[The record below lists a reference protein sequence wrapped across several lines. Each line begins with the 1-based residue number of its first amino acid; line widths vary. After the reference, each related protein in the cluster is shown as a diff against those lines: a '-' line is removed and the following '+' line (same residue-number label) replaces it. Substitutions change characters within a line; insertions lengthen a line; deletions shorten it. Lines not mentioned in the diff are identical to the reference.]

1 MPAGAVDHQD
11 DETPGPG
18 AGFAGEEREQFLEE
32 RLGDTVGEVPEGL
45 AALRRDEGG
54 DVEPLE
60 AMMAEGHRARGQRG
74 AQQRRL
80 NGFRPSRCSSLA
92 KTSMGF
98 FGSRSASSA
107 TAAASFF

>member
-1 MPAGAVDHQD
+1 MPAGAVDRQD
-11 DETPGPG
+11 GETRGPG
-18 AGFAGEEREQFLEE
+18 TGFAGEEREQFLEE

-45 AALRRDEGG
+45 AALRRNEGG
-54 DVEPLE
+54 NVEPLE

-80 NGFRPSRCSSLA
+80 NGFRASQCSSPA

-98 FGSRSASSA
+98 PGWCSAASA